1 MLPSV
6 RLPVQ
11 SSMWAEMGRVP
22 EGSKLDTVREQ
33 IQHSVQQ
40 ALKDYAQTVREYERN
55 LPEQLLQALQGTEE
69 VSTEELR
76 DLASSGAGAMPGRIA
91 TDQPGCDGKHST
103 DRIKLSC

>member
-1 MLPSV
+1 MPHWLQEWHQHLQRVSMLPSV

-11 SSMWAEMGRVP
+11 SSMWAEMGGVP

-55 LPEQLLQALQGTEE
+55 LPEHLLQALQGTEE

-76 DLASSGAGAMPGRIA
+76 DIFGRL
-91 TDQPGCDGKHST
+91 Q
-103 DRIKLSC
+103 